1 MLFITDFKAAQNR
14 SKDHKIL
21 KSRQKHVTETV
32 LKAFEKPKNCLTL
45 NVDTHLY
52 YETRSLLILQGNQF
66 FAEYF
71 YVAHLFFDNL
81 FKFILPILFRNHF
94 FQVAQPSQTR
104 RLQ

>member
-1 MLFITDFKAAQNR
+1 MFFIIDFKAAQNR
-14 SKDHKIL
+14 SKDQKIL
-21 KSRQKHVTETV
+21 KSQQKQVNETV
-32 LKAFEKPKNCLTL
+32 LKTCEKTKNCLTL

-104 RLQ
+104 RLR